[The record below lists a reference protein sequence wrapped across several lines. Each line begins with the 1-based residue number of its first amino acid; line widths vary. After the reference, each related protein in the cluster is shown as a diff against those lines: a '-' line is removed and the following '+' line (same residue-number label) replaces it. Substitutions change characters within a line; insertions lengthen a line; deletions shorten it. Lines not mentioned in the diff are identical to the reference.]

1 MEIIDLHDKFRNKTM
16 KTQPR
21 KQPLEDQAFRNVL
34 HICLFDNKG
43 RMLLQLLKSGNFVP
57 YKESIIKLI
66 YEMRKSTGVFV

>member
-1 MEIIDLHDKFRNKTM
+1 MEIIDLHDKFRNKTI

-43 RMLLQLLKSGNFVP
+43 RMLLQLLKSAHLLR
-57 YKESIIKLI
+57 IK
-66 YEMRKSTGVFV
+66 KV